1 MTPPFHQCSMILWD
15 LDGVLFEIFAPDGSF
30 LWSRTIEQDLGIPRR
45 VLERLFRSDAWEQAI
60 LGLQDEK
67 DIIAALFVQENVA
80 CSPDDF
86 LSYWLEKD
94 LHPRRALTRL
104 LKQLPSCLATNQT
117 PRRADRIERMFKDT
131 FQRLFISSRLH
142 IAKPDPAFF
151 ETVEKALALPP
162 TTLCLIDDTPAVIG
176 AAQKC
181 GWQTHHFQN
190 ERDLITALQASFPQ
204 LSARQRP

>member
-15 LDGVLFEIFAPDGSF
+15 LDGVLFETFAPDGSF

-45 VLERLFRSDAWEQAI
+45 VLERLFRSDAWEQAL

-67 DIIAALFVQENVA
+67 DIIAAFFTQEKIV
-80 CSPDDF
+80 CSPDVF

-94 LHPRRALTRL
+94 LHPRRALTSL

-117 PRRADRIERMFKDT
+117 PRRADRIERMFEDT

-151 ETVEKALALPP
+151 ETVENVLGQPSA
-162 TTLCLIDDTPAVIG
+162 TLCLIDDTLAVIK

-181 GWQTHHFQN
+181 GWQTHHFQK
-190 ERDLITALQASFPQ
+190 ERDLITALQASFPG
-204 LSARQRP
+204 LSSDRPK